1 MSDEEEGM
9 EVVLSE
15 NPADEEGAEGE
26 DNEAESNAIVAC
38 NENVQKLM
46 DMLKPMREDLGKK
59 YSTM

>member
-15 NPADEEGAEGE
+15 TPVDDEAPEGE

-38 NENVQKLM
+38 NENV
-46 DMLKPMREDLGKK
+46 
-59 YSTM
+59 